1 MNRKMTAS
9 LAERRSFAIGSPIGI
24 KVSRYYHT
32 LFFEYCPAGLDV
44 SIGRTEKLGMLNWA
58 SPLEKTVTQ
67 TR

>member
-44 SIGRTEKLGMLNWA
+44 SIYIGEIAWLPREKF
-58 SPLEKTVTQ
+58 
-67 TR
+67 